1 MIKDAPNR
9 SILRRTAAFF
19 LPFAFLFLCL
29 SFHFKK
35 EIKANRIYQAGHR
48 WVSGVLGIPAGD
60 EDAPRIFR
68 AATGDLYAS
77 ENVIWQLLFPGR
89 EISATPIPYRPDY
102 LVAAASRNKAPRASV
117 LQRLP
122 IPALTQEITDP
133 RLLALEYARHEEA
146 LTVLQNKGGLIPF
159 RDLDTLSF
167 ASVAIG
173 STRDNTFQEYL
184 GKYSRFRHFTVPRK
198 DDQGAYDGL
207 LGKLKEYKVVVV
219 SLHDLS
225 DSPLQAYGIPQSAR
239 TFIERLRSRTR
250 VALVVFGTP
259 YSLKYFD
266 RADYLVCA
274 YEDNRVTQQLVP
286 QLLFGAIPAVGKLP
300 VTVTA
305 SLKAGSGLPTASLRR
320 LGYTVPERAGLQ
332 SATLA
337 RIDRVMENCIR
348 DSVMPGGQV
357 LVAKKGKVVFEK
369 AYGHQTYDRD
379 RRVTTST
386 LYDLASVTKVAA
398 TLQAVMSLQAQG
410 RIDLHRRASD
420 YLPELRNTNKEDILI
435 QDLLLHQAGLI
446 AFQDHWT
453 RTRTESSLD
462 SAFFS
467 GAPDEQHPL
476 EVAPGI
482 YGIATLKDSLWHW
495 TIQSQLLTKPRKQ
508 KKYAFK
514 YSDVGF
520 GILQQVVE
528 RVANQPL
535 DAYLNTTFY
544 GPLGLDEL
552 TFNPLRR
559 FSESRIAPTELD
571 NQFRGMLVRGTVHD
585 QEAALMGGVAGHAGL
600 FGTANDLAVLMQMN
614 LQKGYYGGKQ
624 YLGENTIP
632 FFTRTYQENN
642 PRGLGWDRPLPK
654 TGSNVSELASRNSF
668 GHTGFTG
675 TCVWVDPDQELV
687 YIFLSNRVYPDVNNT
702 KLARYRVR
710 QKIQTVV
717 YEAMSPAGAL
727 VAGIE

>member
-1 MIKDAPNR
+1 
-9 SILRRTAAFF
+9 
-19 LPFAFLFLCL
+19 
-29 SFHFKK
+29 
-35 EIKANRIYQAGHR
+35 
-48 WVSGVLGIPAGD
+48 
-60 EDAPRIFR
+60 
-68 AATGDLYAS
+68 
-77 ENVIWQLLFPGR
+77 
-89 EISATPIPYRPDY
+89 
-102 LVAAASRNKAPRASV
+102 
-117 LQRLP
+117 
-122 IPALTQEITDP
+122 
-133 RLLALEYARHEEA
+133 
-146 LTVLQNKGGLIPF
+146 
-159 RDLDTLSF
+159 
-167 ASVAIG
+167 
-173 STRDNTFQEYL
+173 
-184 GKYSRFRHFTVPRK
+184 
-198 DDQGAYDGL
+198 
-207 LGKLKEYKVVVV
+207 
-219 SLHDLS
+219 
-225 DSPLQAYGIPQSAR
+225 LQAYGIPQSAR

-305 SLKAGSGLPTASLRR
+305 SLKAGSGLPTVSLRR

-467 GAPDEQHPL
+467 GAPASSTRWKWRRAFTAL
-476 EVAPGI
+476 
-482 YGIATLKDSLWHW
+482 
-495 TIQSQLLTKPRKQ
+495 PR
-508 KKYAFK
+508 
-514 YSDVGF
+514 
-520 GILQQVVE
+520 
-528 RVANQPL
+528 
-535 DAYLNTTFY
+535 
-544 GPLGLDEL
+544 
-552 TFNPLRR
+552 
-559 FSESRIAPTELD
+559 
-571 NQFRGMLVRGTVHD
+571 
-585 QEAALMGGVAGHAGL
+585 
-600 FGTANDLAVLMQMN
+600 
-614 LQKGYYGGKQ
+614 
-624 YLGENTIP
+624 
-632 FFTRTYQENN
+632 
-642 PRGLGWDRPLPK
+642 
-654 TGSNVSELASRNSF
+654 
-668 GHTGFTG
+668 
-675 TCVWVDPDQELV
+675 
-687 YIFLSNRVYPDVNNT
+687 
-702 KLARYRVR
+702 
-710 QKIQTVV
+710 
-717 YEAMSPAGAL
+717 
-727 VAGIE
+727 

>member
-305 SLKAGSGLPTASLRR
+305 SLKAGSGLPTTSLRR

-717 YEAMSPAGAL
+717 YEALHPAGAL